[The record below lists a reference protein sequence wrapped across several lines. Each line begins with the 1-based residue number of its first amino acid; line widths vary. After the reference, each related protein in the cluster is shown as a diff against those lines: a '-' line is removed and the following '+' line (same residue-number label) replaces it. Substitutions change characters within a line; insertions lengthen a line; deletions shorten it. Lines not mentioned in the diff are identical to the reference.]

1 MGDDVAAVIEELKL
15 VRPVLV
21 GWSYG
26 GFIMCD
32 YLARYGARGISGLN
46 FVGAAVRLTPTHE
59 MLGAGFLENASGMAS
74 SDIGERIAAVR
85 HFVRACAAQPL
96 PQHVL
101 ETFLCFNIS
110 VPPEV
115 KVAMAERCLDFSGL
129 LSKLEI
135 PVLVTQGLA
144 DDIVLPAM
152 AEHIANITPHAE
164 ASFYEH
170 VGHIPFTE
178 ATSRFNAELATFV
191 RQATGQGQ

>member
-1 MGDDVAAVIEELKL
+1 
-15 VRPVLV
+15 
-21 GWSYG
+21 
-26 GFIMCD
+26 
-32 YLARYGARGISGLN
+32 
-46 FVGAAVRLTPTHE
+46 
-59 MLGAGFLENASGMAS
+59 
-74 SDIGERIAAVR
+74 
-85 HFVRACAAQPL
+85 
-96 PQHVL
+96 
-101 ETFLCFNIS
+101 
-110 VPPEV
+110 
-115 KVAMAERCLDFSGL
+115 MAERCLDFSGL